1 VLEAIVTG
9 PPATPIDPELVRVEG
24 GAESETFRQVMGV
37 EDAVERVAWEGRTF
51 RDLGLL

>member
-1 VLEAIVTG
+1 
-9 PPATPIDPELVRVEG
+9 VRVEASG
-24 GAESETFRQVMGV
+24 DETFRTVAGV